1 MSCDNYFIIKLQ
13 FVKFTHKKFNVIKKK
28 KQKINFFLINSYFL
42 FSLNELY
49 KYIT

>member
-28 KQKINFFLINSYFL
+28 QKINFFFTNSYVL

-49 KYIT
+49 KYVT